1 MTTSPRPY
9 CTEQRPS
16 GRKTLRGPCLGGT
29 GAEQDRV
36 RGHSLAC
43 MPPLQSCPREGS
55 GPHGTRG
62 WESRVPM
69 SLPGLPGWMEG
80 AAVCVSGMD
89 GGGCNVCVWGG
100 GEGTDVWGRR
110 KLAFHALC
118 PGWGPLTSSRAGQV
132 TSQVPDTPDISAS
145 GPASPSVLCRKL
157 RVTGKHEGAPGWSR
171 GRAESLRFRE
181 GAARAEVGKGA
192 KLQENPVR
200 KRFPLVFRKH

>member
-36 RGHSLAC
+36 RGHSLAR

-55 GPHGTRG
+55 GPHGTGG

-89 GGGCNVCVWGG
+89 GGGCNVCGGGG
-100 GEGTDVWGRR
+100 GEGTDVWGGENWLSTPCALVGAHSPAPG
-110 KLAFHALC
+110 LARSPHRC
-118 PGWGPLTSSRAGQV
+118 QTRLTSQ
-132 TSQVPDTPDISAS
+132 
-145 GPASPSVLCRKL
+145 
-157 RVTGKHEGAPGWSR
+157 
-171 GRAESLRFRE
+171 
-181 GAARAEVGKGA
+181 
-192 KLQENPVR
+192 
-200 KRFPLVFRKH
+200 PLDLHPRLFCVVS